1 MSQIN
6 VVYATSLPHRLW
18 DNRFIDNR
26 RIGLT
31 TSTRYARTQNA
42 RTIRTSLARFVK
54 SMTYYK
60 LQPLVLQEKKVYNQ
74 IMGRTILHC
83 DLNNFYASV
92 EQKLHPEYDGMP
104 LAVCGNPKVRHGI
117 VLAKNQLAKKAG
129 VQTGEAIWISKQKC
143 PDIVFCEPHYDEYV
157 KYSKIVFDIYTQYTD
172 RVESF
177 GIDECW
183 LDVTGSERLFGSG
196 EQIANELKERVK
208 QETGLTISV
217 GVSFTKTLAKLGSD
231 LKKPDAVSVLDEKT
245 YLEKIGKMSP
255 SELIMIGKRTA
266 QKLEKLNIHTI
277 EQLANADRKMLNFHF
292 GVIGDNMINAAAG
305 IETDKVKH
313 YYDLRIPKSISNGTT
328 TPRNIEN
335 LQEAK
340 IVIYALAELVA
351 VRLRQYNLVANGVS
365 FSIKNPDTLQWMSKQ
380 TPMTP
385 ANANASDIAQ
395 TSIKLLKEMHAF
407 QTPLRAI
414 TIGAIRL
421 EPKDGAQLTL
431 FDESNQ
437 KEEKLEE
444 SIDKIRTK
452 YGYHSVQRGVLLQND
467 LTGNLHEEDDFR
479 PFHQSKTT

>member
-1 MSQIN
+1 M
-6 VVYATSLPHRLW
+6 
-18 DNRFIDNR
+18 
-26 RIGLT
+26 
-31 TSTRYARTQNA
+31 
-42 RTIRTSLARFVK
+42 
-54 SMTYYK
+54 
-60 LQPLVLQEKKVYNQ
+60 YNQ

-104 LAVCGNPKVRHGI
+104 LAVCGNPKMRHGI

-143 PDIVFCEPHYDEYV
+143 PNIVFCEPHYDEYV
-157 KYSKIVFDIYTQYTD
+157 KYSKIVFDIYTSYTD

-183 LDVTGSERLFGSG
+183 LDVTGCERLFGSG
-196 EQIANELKERVK
+196 EQIANELRERIK
-208 QETGLTISV
+208 RETGLTISV

-231 LKKPDAVSVLDEKT
+231 LKKPDAVTVLDEKN
-245 YLEKIGKMSP
+245 YLSIIGKMSP

-266 QKLEKLNIHTI
+266 QKLERLNIRTI
-277 EQLANADRKMLNFHF
+277 AQLANAPRELLKAHF
-292 GVIGDNMINAAAG
+292 GVIGDNMINSARG
-305 IETDKVKH
+305 IETDEVKH
-313 YYDLRIPKSISNGTT
+313 YYDLQIPKSISNGTT

-340 IVIYALAELVA
+340 IVIYALAELVG

-365 FSIKNPDTLQWMSKQ
+365 FAIKNPDTLQWMSKQ
-380 TPMTP
+380 TPMSP
-385 ANANASDIAQ
+385 ANANASDIAE
-395 TSIKLLKEMHAF
+395 TAIKLLKEMHDF
-407 QTPLRAI
+407 KSPLRAI

-421 EPKDGAQLTL
+421 EPKDGMQLTL
-431 FDESNQ
+431 LGNDND

-452 YGYHSVQRGVLLQND
+452 YGYHAVKRGVLLQND
-467 LTGNLHEEDDFR
+467 LTASLHEEDDFR